1 MKSFKFKRLF
11 KLILGSIAAIYV
23 ISVFINQQKV
33 LNSYNK
39 EQKYVAEKIQERT
52 EYKQE
57 LSSLK
62 ENADSL
68 EYVEAIAREKLDMY
82 MPNEQVY
89 IVVNK

>member
-39 EQKYVAEKIQERT
+39 EQEYVAEKIQEQT